1 MGIDPTALIYH
12 CKYDN
17 FVVGGTEPELQ
28 FLRKHVLDFEIARF
42 VELGVAV
49 QQDVEITLAK
59 NVGGGLEADFLVVL
73 ASIGGVNLEVAAGKD
88 FAKAKRAVNVG
99 GRRFVGEGA

>member
-28 FLRKHVLDFEIARF
+28 FLRKHVLDFESLVDLYGIGICSEYLGIGSAARDEGLDQEPCRIW
-42 VELGVAV
+42 VKILGDSEGV
-49 QQDVEITLAK
+49 DID
-59 NVGGGLEADFLVVL
+59 GDFCFGSH
-73 ASIGGVNLEVAAGKD
+73 SII
-88 FAKAKRAVNVG
+88 
-99 GRRFVGEGA
+99 